1 MLSVHPRNGS
11 LKKRTL
17 LLSQTLMSSLKALSG
32 FKVELDLVYSILK
45 LNTYLTSTGKTI
57 ILCWILSRIN
67 INGNERADAAAKSAF
82 SLW

>member
-1 MLSVHPRNGS
+1 
-11 LKKRTL
+11 
-17 LLSQTLMSSLKALSG
+17 MSSLKALSG